1 MSDQRFKD
9 VPQNTPASHL
19 DMRKRRRLQTVA
31 KMQGLSKQDA
41 QKIIVYLDALLKNQ
55 SGPQ

>member
-1 MSDQRFKD
+1 MSEQRFKD
-9 VPQNTPASHL
+9 VPQNTPANRL
-19 DMRKRRRLQTVA
+19 EVKERRRLQAVA
-31 KMQGLSKQDA
+31 RVQGLSKQDA